1 MHSKTKLH
9 QAQPKSIEMAPTAFT
24 ASLPLSSKPG
34 IEYVCTVSSKPGI
47 EYVCTIQ
54 SKPGIEYV
62 CAIMSK
68 PGIEYVCTVQS
79 QE

>member
-1 MHSKTKLH
+1 MHSKTKYNTNDSRLLH
-9 QAQPKSIEMAPTAFT
+9 QARPISIEMAPTAFT

-47 EYVCTIQ
+47 EYVC
-54 SKPGIEYV
+54 
-62 CAIMSK
+62 AIMSK

-79 QE
+79 HE